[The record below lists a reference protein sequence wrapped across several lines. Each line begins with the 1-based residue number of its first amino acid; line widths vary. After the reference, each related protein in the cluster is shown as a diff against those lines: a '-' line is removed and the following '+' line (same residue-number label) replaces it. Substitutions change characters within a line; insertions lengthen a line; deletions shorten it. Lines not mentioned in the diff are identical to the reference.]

1 MKFIGILSLCAA
13 AAAAPLASEAKDS
26 ALVSA
31 NVNVTVGGSDNTVP
45 SALLLEAELLI
56 AQAQKIA
63 STQATK
69 ALQTR
74 STKNLEGI
82 APEVDGLVQILK
94 TPGVD
99 INKPIDELPETS
111 QKQLNTVLSQL
122 TQKIETL
129 QETPVS
135 NTDVTNEVDELDTQI
150 LNLANKLQSATVKR
164 EDEEDIISVE
174 LVVELL
180 DLLVVKLEAEI
191 EIGGVD
197 KRTVDQDAEFK
208 KLLQKLIDLLRL
220 RTEGNKNVDKDIEKV
235 VMDVLKILKINDK
248 GDIMGKGKGKG
259 KDKTKKEKERRND
272 EVNEFT
278 ADVTDTLERLHGE
291 VEEVTDVANTLERR
305 DEQDQE
311 TDVTVTLP
319 QTKVPDGKAI
329 NFPLL
334 KVPDG
339 KAINLRDVSDD
350 AHLDN
355 LLDLQV
361 DIDVDADVQV

>member
-1 MKFIGILSLCAA
+1 M
-13 AAAAPLASEAKDS
+13 
-26 ALVSA
+26 SA

-82 APEVDGLVQILK
+82 TSEVDGLVQILK
-94 TPGVD
+94 TPGLDV
-99 INKPIDELPETS
+99 NKPIDKLPEAS

-129 QETPVS
+129 QETSVS
-135 NTDVTNEVDELDTQI
+135 NTDVTNEVDGLDTQI

-191 EIGGVD
+191 EIGGVE

-208 KLLQKLIDLLRL
+208 KLLQKLIDLLKL
-220 RTEGNKNVDKDIEKV
+220 RTEGNKKVDKDIEKV

-248 GDIMGKGKGKG
+248 GDIMGKGKGK
-259 KDKTKKEKERRND
+259 DKTKKEKERRND
-272 EVNEFT
+272 EVNELT

-291 VEEVTDVANTLERR
+291 VEGVTDVANTLERR

-311 TDVTVTLP
+311 TDVTVALP

-329 NFPLL
+329 NFPLLKVPDGKAINLPQL